1 MDVFIVSTLRAGA
14 SIYFAMALC
23 NGFNI
28 FVVFVLSFCFV
39 SLAMSVCKVGLLFFV
54 MFVVMHTVN
63 MCTGVVVI
71 VEDNRNTSLFLSLL
85 CL

>member
-1 MDVFIVSTLRAGA
+1 MSLLLAHCEQVLVYILPWLCVTD
-14 SIYFAMALC
+14 SISLQCLC
-23 NGFNI
+23 CHF
-28 FVVFVLSFCFV
+28 FFV
-39 SLAMSVCKVGLLFFV
+39 SLAMSVCKVGLLSFV